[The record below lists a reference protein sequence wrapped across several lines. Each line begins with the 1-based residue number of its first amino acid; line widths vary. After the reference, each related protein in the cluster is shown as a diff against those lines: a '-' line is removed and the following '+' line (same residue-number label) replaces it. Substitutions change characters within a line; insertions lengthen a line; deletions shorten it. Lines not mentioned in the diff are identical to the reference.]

1 MPIKENTL
9 CHKEEMN
16 SSEASSPAYT
26 PLGDGHITE
35 LLNGSTS
42 GSAEDSDTSGSQG
55 IKTNARLIIVMLIRH
70 VEFAEDP

>member
-1 MPIKENTL
+1 MPYKG
-9 CHKEEMN
+9 EMN
-16 SSEASSPAYT
+16 SSEASSTAYT

-55 IKTNARLIIVMLIRH
+55 IRTNTRLIIILLIRPMRL
-70 VEFAEDP
+70 FSLIQ

>member
-1 MPIKENTL
+1 
-9 CHKEEMN
+9 MN
-16 SSEASSPAYT
+16 PSESSTTAYT

-55 IKTNARLIIVMLIRH
+55 TPLIA
-70 VEFAEDP
+70 EFEFTESYFCIILPCYQCLFS

>member
-1 MPIKENTL
+1 
-9 CHKEEMN
+9 MN
-16 SSEASSPAYT
+16 PSEASTPAYT

-55 IKTNARLIIVMLIRH
+55 TQLITVLKFT
-70 VEFAEDP
+70 ESFFSLL